1 MASILSILKTILN
14 VKLFHSESQEVVT
27 ETVHKY
33 GEDHVRQKILIHCR
47 PIRRE
52 QGRCP
57 VCGRKC
63 SGYDDKNK
71 REVSWRGPNLNGIPV
86 YLLYE
91 PSRIECPQHGVLT
104 ENIPWADGDSRFT
117 KEFNN
122 EVAWL
127 VGMLPRTQVAD
138 FMMINWRTVGN
149 CVSAARARLEPDVS
163 QRIHDGL
170 KHITV
175 DETSYKKGHKYITV
189 ISDMDRNR
197 VVWIGKGH
205 GLAVFETFCEAL
217 TEEERAKIELVAGDG
232 AKWIDQCVSRFF
244 PNAVRCVDT
253 FHVVQWA
260 TEALDCVRRNT
271 ASKAVREY
279 NRRREQFQQE
289 ERDAAEAMAKAEAEL
304 NAAKK
309 ELASL
314 PKRGRRS
321 KRQKE
326 LEALIERL
334 SVLLRVEV
342 NGSEPDKRQSAENKS
357 RQKLSPEH
365 QAVLDELERKA
376 KGIKGFR
383 YALLHNPENRTE
395 NQDDQIRLIENQYPD
410 LYQAFQLKESLRLI
424 LHMQDFELASIKL
437 IEWITEAAGCGLH
450 PISKLSDKIS
460 RHQIGIINAIK
471 FHANSA
477 KSEAVNSNIKV
488 LIKVAR
494 GFRNIDNMI
503 DLIYL
508 KCSDI
513 EIPLNNRPR
522 PSAQYQ
528 EQQRERVRAYRRAR
542 REAMKPSE
550 VQTL

>member
-33 GEDHVRQKILIHCR
+33 GEDHVRRKILIHCR

-57 VCGRKC
+57 FCGRKC
-63 SGYDDKNK
+63 PGYDNKDKH
-71 REVSWRGPNLNGIPV
+71 EVSWRGPNLNGIPV
-86 YLLYE
+86 YLMYE
-91 PSRIECPQHGVLT
+91 PSRIRCPEHGVLT

-127 VGMLPRTQVAD
+127 VGMLPRTQIAD
-138 FMMINWRTVGN
+138 YMMINWRTVGN

-170 KHITV
+170 KRITV

-189 ISDMDRNR
+189 VSDMDRNR

-205 GLAVFETFCEAL
+205 GLAVFETFCKAL
-217 TEEERAKIELVAGDG
+217 TEEERARMELVAGDG
-232 AKWIDQCVSRFF
+232 AKWIDQCVSRYF

-289 ERDAAEAMAKAEAEL
+289 ERDAAEAEAKVEAEL
-304 NAAKK
+304 QAAKK
-309 ELASL
+309 ELSTL

-326 LEALIERL
+326 LEALIVRL
-334 SVLLRVEV
+334 TALLGVDDSGTEPGKGRSKQ
-342 NGSEPDKRQSAENKS
+342 SES
-357 RQKLSPEH
+357 RQTLSPEH
-365 QAVLDELERKA
+365 QAFLDELEQKS

-395 NQDDQIRLIENQYPD
+395 NQNAQIRLIENQYPD
-410 LYQAFQLKESLRLI
+410 LYRAFQLKESLRLI
-424 LHMQDFELASIKL
+424 LHMQDYELASIKL
-437 IEWITEAAGCGLH
+437 SEWITEAARCGLH
-450 PISKLSDKIS
+450 PVSKLSDKIS
-460 RHQIGIINAIK
+460 RHQIGIINAIR

-477 KSEAVNSNIKV
+477 KSEAVNSNIKA

-494 GFRNIDNMI
+494 GFWNIDNMI

-528 EQQRERVRAYRRAR
+528 KQQREKARAYRRAR
-542 REAMKPSE
+542 REAMKFPE
-550 VQTL
+550 TQVD